1 MQVVQELSSGLVKFL
16 LLVNIQRIN
25 KLLLL
30 LLLLCPNIN
39 NNNKNRVIYNVLVN
53 NKNFHLFIR
62 AQNEVSDMSS

>member
-16 LLVNIQRIN
+16 LLVNILRIN
-25 KLLLL
+25 K